1 MDRHGLFS
9 GEDRSRVRVGEKMKN
24 TLLSFFAAA
33 AALLLIPD
41 LASAHH
47 GWAAF
52 KSEPESLITF
62 KGTVKEF
69 HFMNPHSVVE
79 FEVKDDKG
87 QIQSWEGELTSN
99 TNLSPRGWTAAS
111 IEEKQ
116 VITIIGYPA
125 RSGAHAMRSPRSCY
139 RMGKS

>member
-1 MDRHGLFS
+1 
-9 GEDRSRVRVGEKMKN
+9 MKN
-24 TLLSFFAAA
+24 TLLSFLAAA
-33 AALLLIPD
+33 IPLLLIAD
-41 LASAHH
+41 SANAHH

-99 TNLSPRGWTAAS
+99 TYLAPRGWTAAS
-111 IEEKQ
+111 IEEKE

-125 RSGAHAMRSPRSCY
+125 KSGAHAMRVTRIVLSN
-139 RMGKS
+139 GKELKVGLEK

>member
-1 MDRHGLFS
+1 
-9 GEDRSRVRVGEKMKN
+9 MKS
-24 TLLSFFAAA
+24 TLLSSLAVA

-41 LASAHH
+41 SARAHH

-52 KSEPESLITF
+52 KSEPDSLVTF

-79 FEVKDDKG
+79 FEVRDDKG
-87 QIQSWEGELTSN
+87 QIQAWEGELTSN

-111 IEEKQ
+111 IEEKE

-125 RSGAHAMRSPRSCY
+125 RSGAHAMRVTKIVLSNGTELKVGLER
-139 RMGKS
+139 